1 MTETLTGPDE
11 TYTPPEVLPYDPF
24 DPSFHADP
32 YTVFEKLRAES
43 GQVIRTPAGVALL
56 GHDVIQSALR
66 DPRLGRGEGAG
77 VQEGMMPTSE
87 GMRRAFFFMDP
98 PDHTRVR
105 ALASK
110 AFTPRLVERLRPP
123 AEKFVAERLAAARET
138 AVDGVVD
145 LMPTVLRPLSAY
157 IMNQMMGV
165 PDEYLDRSIEA
176 ATDGGRGIDPEY
188 AMPPEA
194 VQARTDLRIWMGE
207 LATKLIA
214 ERREEPREDLISA
227 LVAAEQDGDRLSE
240 VEVLT
245 TTMAIFLPGFSAP
258 QAMMGL
264 CAFNLLRHPEQLEWF
279 RSHPEHTVT
288 SVEELLR
295 YDAAL
300 QIINRTVLEE
310 AEIGGHPLVPGDEVF
325 MLLGAGNRDPEVFEE
340 ADRLDLSRKQIR
352 NFGFG
357 HGIHFCVAAPVA
369 RLATQ
374 VVLSELVRHDIELAT
389 DTPAT
394 NGALAIRS
402 LAELPVILR

>member
-1 MTETLTGPDE
+1 MTETAIAPDDA
-11 TYTPPEVLPYDPF
+11 YTPPEVLPYDPF
-24 DPSFHADP
+24 DPGFHADP
-32 YTVFEKLRAES
+32 YAVYEKLRAES
-43 GQVIRTPAGVALL
+43 GPVVRTPAGVALL
-56 GHDVIQSALR
+56 GYDAIQAALR
-66 DPRLGRGEGAG
+66 DPCLGRGDGAG
-77 VQEGMMPTSE
+77 VQEGMMPTPE

-110 AFTPRLVERLRPP
+110 AFTPRLVERLRGP
-123 AEKFVAERLAAARET
+123 AEEFVALRLAAAREG
-138 AVDGVVD
+138 AADGVVD
-145 LMPTVLRPLSAY
+145 LMPTVLRPLSAF
-157 IMNQMMGV
+157 IMNRMMGV

-194 VQARTDLRIWMGE
+194 VQARTELRLWMGE
-207 LATKLIA
+207 LATRLIA
-214 ERREEPREDLISA
+214 ERRREPREDLISA
-227 LVAAEQDGDRLSE
+227 LVAAEHEGDRLSE

-258 QAMMGL
+258 QAMMSL
-264 CAFNLLRHPEQLEWF
+264 CSFNLLRHPDQLAWF
-279 RSHPEHTVT
+279 RSHPDNTAA

-295 YDAAL
+295 YDSAL

-310 AEIGGHPLVPGDEVF
+310 AEVGGHALVPGDEVF
-325 MLLGAGNRDPEVFEE
+325 MLLGAGNRDPQVFDH
-340 ADRLDLSRKQIR
+340 ADRLDLARKPIR

-402 LAELPVILR
+402 LAELPVIIR